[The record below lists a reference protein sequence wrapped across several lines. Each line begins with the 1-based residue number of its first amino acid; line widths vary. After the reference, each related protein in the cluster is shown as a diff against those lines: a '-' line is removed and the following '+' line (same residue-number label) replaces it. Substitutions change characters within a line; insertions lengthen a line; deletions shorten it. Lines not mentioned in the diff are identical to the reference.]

1 MSPER
6 ALEGWLLL
14 QEAYPERFLIMM
26 IEGIHEG
33 FPIMI
38 MMKIEEEVDVGAG
51 KSTAIIQMQMLMV
64 RMSRKRFN

>member
-38 MMKIEEEVDVGAG
+38 MIKIEVEVDAGAG
-51 KSTAIIQMQMLMV
+51 KSADVLAI
-64 RMSRKRFN
+64 

>member
-26 IEGIHEG
+26 TEGIHEG

-38 MMKIEEEVDVGAG
+38 MMKIEVEVDAGAG
-51 KSTAIIQMQMLMV
+51 KSADVLAI
-64 RMSRKRFN
+64 